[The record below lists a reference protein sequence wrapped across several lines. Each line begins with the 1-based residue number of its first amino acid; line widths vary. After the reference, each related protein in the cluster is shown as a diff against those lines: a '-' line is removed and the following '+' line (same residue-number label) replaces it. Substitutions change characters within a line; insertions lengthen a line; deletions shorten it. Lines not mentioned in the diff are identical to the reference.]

1 MEPFRSRPGRENF
14 FPNPTRPKILSFGTT
29 QNTTLIERLRDL
41 LGRDQRGEKSLP
53 SIWPNT
59 TKIIFLDLL
68 GRNPVGV
75 TMPGNQKCKNPSFCR
90 SMNSYRIVM
99 KWTRYKKP
107 LPSSEVVFESYFWR
121 APTHPLHPI
130 GQKLICGSFWKP
142 SCCSL
147 KCFWAPGTYRGRK
160 CAPNTKIFSTWS
172 SYSIRSCPKNFWYQ
186 ATPQG
191 PPPQIKNSRFF
202 AYWPN
207 FDSQTPGVGGV
218 GAPKFFCHKT
228 TSYKN
233 HFI

>member
-75 TMPGNQKCKNPSFCR
+75 TVPGNQKCKNPSFCR

-99 KWTRYKKP
+99 KRTRYKKP
-107 LPSSEVVFESYFWR
+107 LPSSEVFFWVIFLAR
-121 APTHPLHPI
+121 SDAPSTPNRPKTNLRVILKTFMLQFKVLLSTGYLQRPEMCSQHQDFFYLVKLLHKKLP
-130 GQKLICGSFWKP
+130 QKFLV
-142 SCCSL
+142 
-147 KCFWAPGTYRGRK
+147 PGNIPRTSTSNQKFAIFCLLTKLRLPNSRGRG
-160 CAPNTKIFSTWS
+160 CRSAEIFL
-172 SYSIRSCPKNFWYQ
+172 
-186 ATPQG
+186 
-191 PPPQIKNSRFF
+191 
-202 AYWPN
+202 
-207 FDSQTPGVGGV
+207 SQ
-218 GAPKFFCHKT
+218 
-228 TSYKN
+228 N